1 MSSWICLNRLSA
13 NPASYRVRALEGL
26 LNPHENE
33 RWNEYWKSR
42 LLIYATTRLTSRIL
56 TASFGSWNRARANQR
71 ELAAHLPQHF
81 IWGQ

>member
-1 MSSWICLNRLSA
+1 M
-13 NPASYRVRALEGL
+13 EGL
-26 LNPHENE
+26 LNPQLLE

-56 TASFGSWNRARANQR
+56 TASFGSWSRAKANQR
-71 ELAAHLPQHF
+71 ELTTCLSQHF